1 VVLINRGLTLYAI
14 RVTGF
19 FIIERI
25 KFKNTMRRDQEILEQ
40 ISEQRSK
47 TLNRIEQLLHDFKE
61 VGANSYWETDENL
74 CYSYLSSSF
83 ETNTGMPATQ
93 FILKNRAENQP
104 TYVDDGL
111 WNNLIKDMGLH
122 RGTYEF
128 RHTKNAT

>member
-1 VVLINRGLTLYAI
+1 
-14 RVTGF
+14 
-19 FIIERI
+19 
-25 KFKNTMRRDQEILEQ
+25 MRRDQEILEQ

-47 TLNRIEQLLHDFKE
+47 TLNRIEQLLDDFKE